1 MEKEREVSLPVYIE
15 QKIYMLKEHFKI
27 KLKTDEEAKFW
38 SLKDKT
44 SVDRFAHTILFER
57 L

>member
-1 MEKEREVSLPVYIE
+1 MEKEREISLPVYIK
-15 QKIYMLKEHFKI
+15 QKIRMLKRDFLI
-27 KLKTDEEAKFW
+27 KLTPDEEAKFN
-38 SLKDKT
+38 SLTDKT

>member
-1 MEKEREVSLPVYIE
+1 MGKEREISLRVYTK
-15 QKIYMLKEHFKI
+15 QKIRMLKRDFLI
-27 KLKTDEEAKFW
+27 KLKPDEEAKFW
-38 SLKDKT
+38 SLKDKA